1 MLFVNKYNRHGHEN
15 KGRKTVV
22 MMGGLHI
29 ETNLL
34 KLIGDW
40 LHGSGWITLLVQA
53 NVTTSGKAE
62 STLSSSHVTRTRYTH
77 QITVRQS

>member
-1 MLFVNKYNRHGHEN
+1 M
-15 KGRKTVV
+15 
-22 MMGGLHI
+22 
-29 ETNLL
+29 

-53 NVTTSGKAE
+53 NVTTSEKAE

-77 QITVRQS
+77 QKLSGSLKILFEHAYQQCLENTHEGENTLTFD

>member
-1 MLFVNKYNRHGHEN
+1 
-15 KGRKTVV
+15 
-22 MMGGLHI
+22 MMGGLHT

-40 LHGSGWITLLVQA
+40 LHGSGWINLLVQA

-62 STLSSSHVTRTRYTH
+62 STLSSSHVTITRHIH
-77 QITVRQS
+77 QITIRQS